1 MVTNRR
7 KAARPKAS
15 SWDKISAR
23 TSGETLT
30 NRDVY
35 DNQQLDR
42 SEFLTLRSTR
52 PGIVV
57 AAMTGVL
64 VTVIAWVLY
73 SLIATA
79 LLSAGGSVG
88 SDVPVS
94 TGKPSAYYVQDTTTG
109 AGGSVVTCYRPL
121 TEDGDPDVTATC
133 YPSPE
138 AVPVPGW
145 YTAAKNGK
153 PGAEKRAEPEKS
165 ATTVGAQLADASGL
179 KLFLT
184 LGSGLMTAVIIGT
197 WFSRKVAAA
206 NLMNNTSDIN
216 QYHNDQHIALPEEIQ
231 QNYDWFPDAGAHS
244 SVQVSS
250 MLSHMMLKK
259 KGLGTV
265 EVIRRAKKDVID
277 EEGNLVH
284 YAGEALDDDEGNPLA
299 QTLPIID
306 EGFGDSLFEASGLP
320 EDKTLRLKYDTTRI
334 PYNPDGKNRDKL
346 GFGSDTYQ
354 TVADLIEKDW
364 TFPAYEIQRPAGAY
378 VVDSGPVNTMVVAI
392 TRGGKGQ
399 TYIEPV
405 IDMWSRE
412 KKPSNMVINDP
423 KGELLI
429 KNYVPLV
436 TRGFEP
442 VQFNLVNSMKTDIIN
457 LLGLAADAAREG
469 NFTKCALYVENIA
482 GIFFPLDGSED
493 PVWPNAANN
502 AFKRAAYGLIDFY
515 LEEERELRGAAA
527 VLNMDPALLEQKL
540 DDLWGKVTLYNSYQL
555 FVQMTSKKIKNPE
568 AELEKRVKAGEF
580 ENDEDALA
588 EEQEKAAVQAF
599 MWEGKTDL
607 DMLSLYFNASE
618 ALPRNNM
625 RTLVGNAHNALRSMA
640 GAEKM
645 LASVYGIAITAMS
658 FFTDPTISTLT
669 SGKPSQ
675 NTDLAG
681 LSFPRRLGVRFAPN
695 YVKRDHL
702 VGQQAIW
709 SAYADPM
716 FTENL
721 GEDFEHEE
729 IVGREGWARYNF
741 KGTFPR
747 DEAWLK
753 LELANPQTKML
764 VRTFYFSF
772 TKNYQVSLNGRH
784 YVVEP
789 VTGKKIVKN
798 GVMRELKPV
807 REGDARYGK
816 ILSFQSG
823 DTLYPDTRLDFSGDG
838 NPEKVS
844 YQARAITQTLSR
856 YSESPKALFLVTPPH
871 LMKYAKLIL
880 ILVKQLFD
888 VSADQAYMTKSNQ
901 KPLYRT
907 RYMLDELGNLQSE
920 GKGIDGFETMLSIGL
935 GQEQQF
941 TLILQT
947 LQQLRD
953 VYGESV
959 DKIVQGNCLV
969 LDAKIATPD
978 GWTTMERIQPGD
990 ELLTPFGTVTTVTEK
1005 YPVKIRPVYRLK
1017 LRDGSSVEACREHLW
1032 PVERWKSGITYRCGR
1047 GGKGKRRRGGG
1058 ADGKTMERVTEI
1070 ISTEELKSR
1079 VEKGRP
1085 VDLIAIDPVSY
1096 PEAALP
1102 IDPYVLG
1109 AVLGDGC
1116 ITCEG
1121 TVTFSSSDLEIVDEI
1136 RRRGYD
1142 IVEQAVA
1149 DGPCPMYRINGVHR
1163 LVYELGIAGKRSW
1176 EMSLPEVYLRGS
1188 VAQRIDLL
1196 RGLMDAGG
1204 TISAEGEMGFAAASR
1219 DLAENVQTVIR
1230 SLGGRGSIDV
1240 KTNITSTAPHRSG
1253 SQAARDAYRVRNI
1266 RSPKINP
1273 FALTRKAG
1281 RWRDR
1286 TRSFNRV
1293 VSVEYMRDEE
1303 VQCIRVADER
1313 HLYLADDFIP
1323 THNTSNIVFLKSTDD
1338 SMIDTL
1344 EKMSGVT
1351 HRSYRDSKQ
1360 ISQDLDK
1367 VIGGKTEGRVSYTM
1381 NTKEEPL
1388 ISYNDMAYLAPR
1400 NSIVFRA
1407 GDPPIWNRNQTILPM
1422 SFRLLG
1428 STIKHPG
1435 HTYSLQTVPSLSSAM
1450 DFDVR
1455 MNQPD
1460 FVKMLEKRMR
1470 QAVKAADAKAQYQEI
1485 YGYQEVDIE
1494 RLDPDVYA
1502 DEVMEVITTMT
1513 TVDEGQDPHAPVVV
1527 DPDEYGGMSMFDEDQ
1542 FIENVE
1548 VGVAVAESQAVS
1560 AERQRRL
1567 YAEGTISKEMLV
1579 NPDGSA
1585 KVKSL
1590 DIEIGEAY
1598 KSAQT
1603 ELEQDREHFSVGGD
1617 GELRSADGSQTYISQ
1632 IRSDAYTHAVRRI
1645 NGYVNDE
1652 DSRVFAEGDV
1662 TEEDLKSL
1670 ATVKVHSAFYRYLA
1684 SLPSWEVL
1692 ADGRF
1697 DRAMAIEMNAK

>member
-1 MVTNRR
+1 MATNRR

-23 TSGETLT
+23 TPGETLT

-42 SEFLTLRSTR
+42 SKFLTLRSTR

-57 AAMTGVL
+57 AVMAGVL
-64 VTVIAWVLY
+64 VTIVAWVFY

-79 LLSAGGSVG
+79 VLSVGLSVG
-88 SDVPVS
+88 SGVPGSGSS
-94 TGKPSAYYVQDTTTG
+94 TDKPSAYYVQDTTTG
-109 AGGSVVTCYRPL
+109 AGGSVVKCYRPL
-121 TEDGDPDVTATC
+121 AKDGNPDVRAKC
-133 YPSPE
+133 YHSAE
-138 AVPVPGW
+138 AVPVPSW
-145 YTAAKNGK
+145 YPAAKDGK
-153 PGAEKRAEPEKS
+153 PSAGKAAEPEKS
-165 ATTVGAQLADASGL
+165 APTVGEQLADVAGF
-179 KLFLT
+179 KLFIT
-184 LGSGLMTAVIIGT
+184 LGSGLMVALIIGT

-206 NLMNNTSDIN
+206 NLMNTTSDIN
-216 QYHNDQHIALPEEIQ
+216 QYQNDQHISLPEEIQ

-244 SVQVSS
+244 GVQVSS

-265 EVIRRAKKDVID
+265 EVAQRAKKDDID
-277 EEGNLVH
+277 EEGNLVY
-284 YAGEALDDDEGNPLA
+284 YAGEVMDDDEGDPLT

-306 EGFGDSLFEASGLP
+306 EDFGDELFEASGLP
-320 EDKTLRLKYDTTRI
+320 DDKALRQRYDTTLI
-334 PYNPDGKNRDKL
+334 PYNPDGKNREKL
-346 GFGSDTYQ
+346 GFESDTYK
-354 TVADLIEKDW
+354 TVADLIKEDW
-364 TFPAYEIQRPAGAY
+364 EFPAYEVQRPAGAY
-378 VVDSGPVNTMVVAI
+378 VVDTAPVNTMVLAI
-392 TRGGKGQ
+392 TRAGKGQ
-399 TYIEPV
+399 TYIEPI

-423 KGELLI
+423 KGELLV

-442 VQFNLVNSMKTDIIN
+442 VQFNLINSMKTDIYN
-457 LLGLAADAAREG
+457 PLGLAADAAREG

-482 GIFFPLDGSED
+482 GILFPLDGGED

-515 LEEERELRGAAA
+515 LEEERELRSAAA
-527 VLNMDPALLEQKL
+527 VLNLDPALLEQKL
-540 DDLWGKVTLYNSYQL
+540 DDLWGKVTLYNCYQL
-555 FVQMTSKKIKNPE
+555 FVQMSSKKIKNPE

-580 ENDEDALA
+580 QNNEEALA
-588 EEQEKAAVQAF
+588 EEQEKAASQAF
-599 MWEGKTDL
+599 MWEGKADQ

-618 ALPRNNM
+618 ELPRNNM

-702 VGQQAIW
+702 VGQQAVW

-721 GEDFEHEE
+721 GEDFGHEE

-741 KGTFPR
+741 KGKFPG

-753 LELANPQTKML
+753 LELVNPQTKML

-772 TKNYQVSLNGRH
+772 TKNYQVSLSGRH

-807 REGDARYGK
+807 REGGTRGGK
-816 ILSFQSG
+816 ILSFQAG
-823 DTLYPDTRLDFSGDG
+823 DTLYPDIRLDFSGGG

-907 RYMLDELGNLQSE
+907 RFMLDELGNLQSE

-959 DKIVQGNCLV
+959 DKIVQGN
-969 LDAKIATPD
+969 
-978 GWTTMERIQPGD
+978 
-990 ELLTPFGTVTTVTEK
+990 
-1005 YPVKIRPVYRLK
+1005 
-1017 LRDGSSVEACREHLW
+1017 
-1032 PVERWKSGITYRCGR
+1032 
-1047 GGKGKRRRGGG
+1047 
-1058 ADGKTMERVTEI
+1058 
-1070 ISTEELKSR
+1070 
-1079 VEKGRP
+1079 
-1085 VDLIAIDPVSY
+1085 
-1096 PEAALP
+1096 
-1102 IDPYVLG
+1102 
-1109 AVLGDGC
+1109 
-1116 ITCEG
+1116 
-1121 TVTFSSSDLEIVDEI
+1121 
-1136 RRRGYD
+1136 
-1142 IVEQAVA
+1142 
-1149 DGPCPMYRINGVHR
+1149 
-1163 LVYELGIAGKRSW
+1163 
-1176 EMSLPEVYLRGS
+1176 
-1188 VAQRIDLL
+1188 
-1196 RGLMDAGG
+1196 
-1204 TISAEGEMGFAAASR
+1204 
-1219 DLAENVQTVIR
+1219 
-1230 SLGGRGSIDV
+1230 
-1240 KTNITSTAPHRSG
+1240 
-1253 SQAARDAYRVRNI
+1253 
-1266 RSPKINP
+1266 
-1273 FALTRKAG
+1273 
-1281 RWRDR
+1281 
-1286 TRSFNRV
+1286 
-1293 VSVEYMRDEE
+1293 
-1303 VQCIRVADER
+1303 
-1313 HLYLADDFIP
+1313 
-1323 THNTSNIVFLKSTDD
+1323 TSNIVFLKSTDD
-1338 SMIDTL
+1338 SMIETL
-1344 EKMSGVT
+1344 EKMSGKT

-1388 ISYNDMAYLAPR
+1388 ISYNDMAFLSPR

-1407 GDPPIWNRNQTILPM
+1407 GDAPIWNRNQTILPM

-1428 STIKHPG
+1428 NTIKHPG
-1435 HTYSLQTVPSLSSAM
+1435 HRYSLQTIPTLSSAM

-1460 FVKMLEKRMR
+1460 FVKMLAKRMR
-1470 QAVKAADAKAQYQEI
+1470 QAVKAAGAKAQYKEI

-1502 DEVMEVITTMT
+1502 HEVMEVITTMT
-1513 TVDEGQDPHAPVVV
+1513 TVDEGQDPNAPVVV
-1527 DPDEYGGMSMFDEDQ
+1527 DPDEYEGMSMFDEDQ

-1548 VGVAVAESQAVS
+1548 VGVAVAESQAVRV
-1560 AERQRRL
+1560 ERQRLL

-1585 KVKSL
+1585 RVKSL
-1590 DIEIGEAY
+1590 DIELGEAY

-1617 GELRSADGSQTYISQ
+1617 GELRSADGAQTYISQ
-1632 IRSDAYTHAVRRI
+1632 IRSDAYAHAARRI
-1645 NGYVNDE
+1645 NGHANDGG
-1652 DSRVFAEGDV
+1652 SRVFAGEDV
-1662 TEEDLKSL
+1662 TQEDLKSL
-1670 ATVKVHSAFYRYLA
+1670 ATVKVHSAFYQYLA
-1684 SLPSWEVL
+1684 SLPGWEVL

>member
-1 MVTNRR
+1 MATNRR
-7 KAARPKAS
+7 KATRPKAS

-23 TSGETLT
+23 TPGETLT
-30 NRDVY
+30 NRDVH

-42 SEFLTLRSTR
+42 STFLTLRSTR

-57 AAMTGVL
+57 AVITGVL
-64 VTVIAWVLY
+64 VTIVAWVFY

-79 LLSAGGSVG
+79 VLSVGASVG
-88 SDVPVS
+88 SGVPGNG
-94 TGKPSAYYVQDTTTG
+94 TGKPSVYYVQDTTTG
-109 AGGSVVTCYRPL
+109 AGGSVVKCYRPL
-121 TEDGDPDVTATC
+121 AKDGNPDVKAKC
-133 YPSPE
+133 YHSAE
-138 AVPVPGW
+138 AVPVPSW
-145 YTAAKNGK
+145 YTAAKDGK
-153 PGAEKRAEPEKS
+153 PSAEKPAEPKKS
-165 ATTVGAQLADASGL
+165 ATTVGEQLADVSGF
-179 KLFLT
+179 KLFIT
-184 LGSGLMTAVIIGT
+184 LGSGLMVALIIGT

-206 NLMNNTSDIN
+206 NLMNTTSDIN
-216 QYHNDQHIALPEEIQ
+216 QYQNDQHISLPEEIQ

-265 EVIRRAKKDVID
+265 EVAQRAKKDVID
-277 EEGNLVH
+277 EEGNLVY
-284 YAGEALDDDEGNPLA
+284 YAGEVMDDDEGDPLT

-306 EGFGDSLFEASGLP
+306 EDFGDELFEASGLP
-320 EDKTLRLKYDTTRI
+320 DDKTLRQKYDTARI

-346 GFGSDTYQ
+346 GFGSDTYK
-354 TVADLIEKDW
+354 TVADLIKKDW
-364 TFPAYEIQRPAGAY
+364 EFPAYEVQRPAGAY
-378 VVDSGPVNTMVVAI
+378 VVDTAPVNTMVLAI
-392 TRGGKGQ
+392 TRAGKGQ
-399 TYIEPV
+399 TYIEPI

-423 KGELLI
+423 KGELLV

-442 VQFNLVNSMKTDIIN
+442 VQFNLINSMKTDIYN
-457 LLGLAADAAREG
+457 PLGLAADAAREG

-482 GIFFPLDGSED
+482 GIFFPLDGGED

-515 LEEERELRGAAA
+515 LEEERELRSAAA

-540 DDLWGKVTLYNSYQL
+540 DDLWGKATLYNCYQL
-555 FVQMTSKKIKNPE
+555 FVQMSSKKIKNPE

-580 ENDEDALA
+580 ENNEDALA
-588 EEQEKAAVQAF
+588 EEQEKAAAQAF
-599 MWEGKTDL
+599 MWEGKADQ

-618 ALPRNNM
+618 ELPRNNM

-702 VGQQAIW
+702 VGQQAVW

-741 KGTFPR
+741 KGKFPD

-753 LELANPQTKML
+753 LELVNPQTKML

-789 VTGKKIVKN
+789 VTGNKIVKN

-807 REGDARYGK
+807 REGGTRDGK
-816 ILSFQSG
+816 ILSFQPG
-823 DTLYPDTRLDFSGDG
+823 DTLYPDTRLDFSGVG

-907 RYMLDELGNLQSE
+907 RFMLDELGNLQSE

-959 DKIVQGNCLV
+959 DKIVQGN
-969 LDAKIATPD
+969 
-978 GWTTMERIQPGD
+978 
-990 ELLTPFGTVTTVTEK
+990 
-1005 YPVKIRPVYRLK
+1005 
-1017 LRDGSSVEACREHLW
+1017 
-1032 PVERWKSGITYRCGR
+1032 
-1047 GGKGKRRRGGG
+1047 
-1058 ADGKTMERVTEI
+1058 
-1070 ISTEELKSR
+1070 
-1079 VEKGRP
+1079 
-1085 VDLIAIDPVSY
+1085 
-1096 PEAALP
+1096 
-1102 IDPYVLG
+1102 
-1109 AVLGDGC
+1109 
-1116 ITCEG
+1116 
-1121 TVTFSSSDLEIVDEI
+1121 
-1136 RRRGYD
+1136 
-1142 IVEQAVA
+1142 
-1149 DGPCPMYRINGVHR
+1149 
-1163 LVYELGIAGKRSW
+1163 
-1176 EMSLPEVYLRGS
+1176 
-1188 VAQRIDLL
+1188 
-1196 RGLMDAGG
+1196 
-1204 TISAEGEMGFAAASR
+1204 
-1219 DLAENVQTVIR
+1219 
-1230 SLGGRGSIDV
+1230 
-1240 KTNITSTAPHRSG
+1240 
-1253 SQAARDAYRVRNI
+1253 
-1266 RSPKINP
+1266 
-1273 FALTRKAG
+1273 
-1281 RWRDR
+1281 
-1286 TRSFNRV
+1286 
-1293 VSVEYMRDEE
+1293 
-1303 VQCIRVADER
+1303 
-1313 HLYLADDFIP
+1313 
-1323 THNTSNIVFLKSTDD
+1323 TSNIVFLKSTDD
-1338 SMIDTL
+1338 SMIETL
-1344 EKMSGVT
+1344 EKMSGKT

-1388 ISYNDMAYLAPR
+1388 ISYNDMAFLSPR

-1407 GDPPIWNRNQTILPM
+1407 GDAPIWNRNQTILPM

-1428 STIKHPG
+1428 NTIKHPG
-1435 HTYSLQTVPSLSSAM
+1435 HTYSLQTIPTLSSAM

-1470 QAVKAADAKAQYQEI
+1470 QAVKAADAKAQYKEI

-1513 TVDEGQDPHAPVVV
+1513 TVDEGQDPNAPVVV
-1527 DPDEYGGMSMFDEDQ
+1527 DPDAYEGMSMFDEDQ

-1560 AERQRRL
+1560 VERQRLL

-1632 IRSDAYTHAVRRI
+1632 IRSDAYAHAARRI
-1645 NGYVNDE
+1645 NGHVNDE

-1670 ATVKVHSAFYRYLA
+1670 ATVMVHSAFYQYLA

-1697 DRAMAIEMNAK
+1697 DRAMAIEMNSK

>member
-1 MVTNRR
+1 MATNRR

-15 SWDKISAR
+15 SWEKISAR
-23 TSGETLT
+23 TPGETLT

-42 SEFLTLRSTR
+42 SKFLTLRSTR

-57 AAMTGVL
+57 AVITGVL
-64 VTVIAWVLY
+64 VTVVAWVFY
-73 SLIATA
+73 SLIAA
-79 LLSAGGSVG
+79 AVLSVG
-88 SDVPVS
+88 VFVGSGVSGSGSDS
-94 TGKPSAYYVQDTTTG
+94 DKPSAYYVQDTTTG
-109 AGGSVVTCYRPL
+109 AGGSVVKCYRPL
-121 TEDGDPDVTATC
+121 TQDGNPDVKAKC
-133 YPSPE
+133 HPSAE
-138 AVPVPGW
+138 AVPVPIW
-145 YTAAKNGK
+145 YTAAKDGK
-153 PGAEKRAEPEKS
+153 LGAGGRAEPKKS
-165 ATTVGAQLADASGL
+165 ATTVGEQLADVSGF
-179 KLFLT
+179 KLFIT
-184 LGSGLMTAVIIGT
+184 LGSGLMVALMIGT
-197 WFSRKVAAA
+197 WFSRRVAAA
-206 NLMNNTSDIN
+206 NLMNTTSDIN
-216 QYHNDQHIALPEEIQ
+216 QYQNDQHIALPEEIQ

-250 MLSHMMLKK
+250 MLSHMMLRQ

-265 EVIRRAKKDVID
+265 EVAQRAKEDVTD
-277 EEGNLVH
+277 EEGNLVY
-284 YAGEALDDDEGNPLA
+284 YAGEVMDDDEGSPLT

-306 EGFGDSLFEASGLP
+306 EVFGDGLFEASGLP
-320 EDKTLRLKYDTTRI
+320 DDKTLRQKYDATRI
-334 PYNPDGKNRDKL
+334 PYNPHGKNRDKL
-346 GFGSDTYQ
+346 GFGSDTYK
-354 TVADLIEKDW
+354 TVAALIKEDW
-364 TFPAYEIQRPAGAY
+364 TFPEYEVQRPAGAY
-378 VVDSGPVNTMVVAI
+378 VVDTAPVNTMVLAI
-392 TRGGKGQ
+392 TRAGKGQ

-423 KGELLI
+423 KGELLV

-442 VQFNLVNSMKTDIIN
+442 VQFNLINSMKTDIYN
-457 LLGLAADAAREG
+457 PLGLAADAAREG

-482 GIFFPLDGSED
+482 GIFFPLDGGED

-515 LEEERELRGAAA
+515 LEEERELRSAAA

-540 DDLWGKVTLYNSYQL
+540 DDLWGKVTLYNCYQL
-555 FVQMTSKKIKNPE
+555 FVQMSSKKIKNPE

-580 ENDEDALA
+580 ENDADALA
-588 EEQEKAAVQAF
+588 EEQEKAAARAF
-599 MWEGKTDL
+599 MWEGKADQ

-625 RTLVGNAHNALRSMA
+625 RTMVGNAHNALRSMA

-702 VGQQAIW
+702 VGQQAVW

-716 FTENL
+716 FTKNL

-741 KGTFPR
+741 KGKFPGN
-747 DEAWLK
+747 EAWLK
-753 LELANPQTKML
+753 LELVNPQTKML
-764 VRTFYFSF
+764 LRTFYFSF
-772 TKNYQVSLNGRH
+772 TKTHQVSLNGRH

-807 REGDARYGK
+807 REGGTRDGK
-816 ILSFQSG
+816 ILSFQAG
-823 DTLYPDTRLDFSGDG
+823 DTLYPDTRLDFSGGG

-844 YQARAITQTLSR
+844 YQARAITQKLSR

-888 VSADQAYMTKSNQ
+888 VSADQSYMTKSNQ

-907 RYMLDELGNLQSE
+907 RFMLDELGNLQSE
-920 GKGIDGFETMLSIGL
+920 GKGIDGFATMLSIGL

-959 DKIVQGNCLV
+959 DKIVQGN
-969 LDAKIATPD
+969 
-978 GWTTMERIQPGD
+978 
-990 ELLTPFGTVTTVTEK
+990 
-1005 YPVKIRPVYRLK
+1005 
-1017 LRDGSSVEACREHLW
+1017 
-1032 PVERWKSGITYRCGR
+1032 
-1047 GGKGKRRRGGG
+1047 
-1058 ADGKTMERVTEI
+1058 
-1070 ISTEELKSR
+1070 
-1079 VEKGRP
+1079 
-1085 VDLIAIDPVSY
+1085 
-1096 PEAALP
+1096 
-1102 IDPYVLG
+1102 
-1109 AVLGDGC
+1109 
-1116 ITCEG
+1116 
-1121 TVTFSSSDLEIVDEI
+1121 
-1136 RRRGYD
+1136 
-1142 IVEQAVA
+1142 
-1149 DGPCPMYRINGVHR
+1149 
-1163 LVYELGIAGKRSW
+1163 
-1176 EMSLPEVYLRGS
+1176 
-1188 VAQRIDLL
+1188 
-1196 RGLMDAGG
+1196 
-1204 TISAEGEMGFAAASR
+1204 
-1219 DLAENVQTVIR
+1219 
-1230 SLGGRGSIDV
+1230 
-1240 KTNITSTAPHRSG
+1240 
-1253 SQAARDAYRVRNI
+1253 
-1266 RSPKINP
+1266 
-1273 FALTRKAG
+1273 
-1281 RWRDR
+1281 
-1286 TRSFNRV
+1286 
-1293 VSVEYMRDEE
+1293 
-1303 VQCIRVADER
+1303 
-1313 HLYLADDFIP
+1313 
-1323 THNTSNIVFLKSTDD
+1323 TSNIVFLKSTDD
-1338 SMIDTL
+1338 SMIETL
-1344 EKMSGVT
+1344 EKMSGKT

-1381 NTKEEPL
+1381 STKEEPL
-1388 ISYNDMAYLAPR
+1388 ISYNDMAFLSPR

-1407 GDPPIWNRNQTILPM
+1407 GDAPIWNRNQTILPM
-1422 SFRLLG
+1422 SVRLLG
-1428 STIKHPG
+1428 NTIKHPG
-1435 HTYSLQTVPSLSSAM
+1435 HTYSLQTIPTLSSAM

-1470 QAVKAADAKAQYQEI
+1470 QAVKAADAKAQYKEI
-1485 YGYQEVDIE
+1485 YGYREVDIE

-1513 TVDEGQDPHAPVVV
+1513 TVDEGQDPNAPVVV
-1527 DPDEYGGMSMFDEDQ
+1527 DPDEYEGMSMFDEDQ

-1560 AERQRRL
+1560 VERQRLL

-1590 DIEIGEAY
+1590 DIEIAEAY

-1632 IRSDAYTHAVRRI
+1632 IRSDAYAKAARRI
-1645 NGYVNDE
+1645 NGHVKDE
-1652 DSRVFAEGDV
+1652 DSRVFAEEDV

-1670 ATVKVHSAFYRYLA
+1670 ATVKVYSAFYQYLA

-1697 DRAMAIEMNAK
+1697 DRAMAIEMNSK

>member
-1 MVTNRR
+1 MATNRR

-23 TSGETLT
+23 TPGETLT

-35 DNQQLDR
+35 DDQQLDR
-42 SEFLTLRSTR
+42 STFLTLRSTR
-52 PGIVV
+52 PGIVIAV
-57 AAMTGVL
+57 ITGVL
-64 VTVIAWVLY
+64 VTIVAWVFY

-79 LLSAGGSVG
+79 VLSAGASVG
-88 SDVPVS
+88 PGVPGSS

-109 AGGSVVTCYRPL
+109 AGGSIVKCYRPL
-121 TEDGDPDVTATC
+121 TKDGNPDVKAKC
-133 YPSPE
+133 YPSAE
-138 AVPVPGW
+138 AVPVPSW
-145 YTAAKNGK
+145 YTAAKDGK
-153 PGAEKRAEPEKS
+153 PSAKRPAAKESTP
-165 ATTVGAQLADASGL
+165 TVGEQLADVSGL
-179 KLFLT
+179 KLFIT
-184 LGSGLMTAVIIGT
+184 LGSGLMVALIIGT

-206 NLMNNTSDIN
+206 NLMNTTSDIN

-265 EVIRRAKKDVID
+265 EVAQRAKNDVID
-277 EEGNLVH
+277 EEGNFVY
-284 YAGEALDDDEGNPLA
+284 YAGEVMDDDEGNPLT

-306 EGFGDSLFEASGLP
+306 EDFGDELFEASGLP
-320 EDKTLRLKYDTTRI
+320 DDKMLRQKYDTTRI

-346 GFGSDTYQ
+346 GFESDTYK
-354 TVADLIEKDW
+354 TVADLIKEDW
-364 TFPAYEIQRPAGAY
+364 TFPAYEVQRPAGAY
-378 VVDSGPVNTMVVAI
+378 VVDTAPVNTMVLAI
-392 TRGGKGQ
+392 TRAGKGQ

-423 KGELLI
+423 KGELLV

-442 VQFNLVNSMKTDIIN
+442 VQFNLINSMKTDIYN
-457 LLGLAADAAREG
+457 PLGLAADAAREG

-482 GIFFPLDGSED
+482 GIFFPLDGGED

-515 LEEERELRGAAA
+515 LEEERELRSAAA

-540 DDLWGKVTLYNSYQL
+540 DDLWGKGTLYNCYQL
-555 FVQMTSKKIKNPE
+555 FVQMSSKKIKNPE

-580 ENDEDALA
+580 ENNEDVLA
-588 EEQEKAAVQAF
+588 EEQEKAAAQAF
-599 MWEGKTDL
+599 MWEGKADQ

-618 ALPRNNM
+618 ELPRNNM

-702 VGQQAIW
+702 VGQQAVW

-741 KGTFPR
+741 KGKFPG

-753 LELANPQTKML
+753 LELVNPQTKML

-772 TKNYQVSLNGRH
+772 TKNYQVSLNGRY

-798 GVMRELKPV
+798 GVMRELRPV
-807 REGDARYGK
+807 REGGTRDGK
-816 ILSFQSG
+816 ILSFQAG
-823 DTLYPDTRLDFSGDG
+823 DTLYPDTRLDFSGGG

-907 RYMLDELGNLQSE
+907 RFMLDELGNLQSE

-959 DKIVQGNCLV
+959 DKIVQGN
-969 LDAKIATPD
+969 
-978 GWTTMERIQPGD
+978 
-990 ELLTPFGTVTTVTEK
+990 
-1005 YPVKIRPVYRLK
+1005 
-1017 LRDGSSVEACREHLW
+1017 
-1032 PVERWKSGITYRCGR
+1032 
-1047 GGKGKRRRGGG
+1047 
-1058 ADGKTMERVTEI
+1058 
-1070 ISTEELKSR
+1070 
-1079 VEKGRP
+1079 
-1085 VDLIAIDPVSY
+1085 
-1096 PEAALP
+1096 
-1102 IDPYVLG
+1102 
-1109 AVLGDGC
+1109 
-1116 ITCEG
+1116 
-1121 TVTFSSSDLEIVDEI
+1121 
-1136 RRRGYD
+1136 
-1142 IVEQAVA
+1142 
-1149 DGPCPMYRINGVHR
+1149 
-1163 LVYELGIAGKRSW
+1163 
-1176 EMSLPEVYLRGS
+1176 
-1188 VAQRIDLL
+1188 
-1196 RGLMDAGG
+1196 
-1204 TISAEGEMGFAAASR
+1204 
-1219 DLAENVQTVIR
+1219 
-1230 SLGGRGSIDV
+1230 
-1240 KTNITSTAPHRSG
+1240 
-1253 SQAARDAYRVRNI
+1253 
-1266 RSPKINP
+1266 
-1273 FALTRKAG
+1273 
-1281 RWRDR
+1281 
-1286 TRSFNRV
+1286 
-1293 VSVEYMRDEE
+1293 
-1303 VQCIRVADER
+1303 
-1313 HLYLADDFIP
+1313 
-1323 THNTSNIVFLKSTDD
+1323 TSNIVFLKSTDD
-1338 SMIDTL
+1338 SMIETL
-1344 EKMSGVT
+1344 EKMSGKT

-1388 ISYNDMAYLAPR
+1388 ISYNDMAFLSPR

-1407 GDPPIWNRNQTILPM
+1407 GDAPIWNRNQTILPM

-1428 STIKHPG
+1428 NTIKHPG
-1435 HTYSLQTVPSLSSAM
+1435 HTYSLQTIPTLSSAM

-1470 QAVKAADAKAQYQEI
+1470 QAVKAAAAKAQFKEI

-1502 DEVMEVITTMT
+1502 DEVMEVITMMT
-1513 TVDEGQDPHAPVVV
+1513 TVDEGLDPNAPVLV
-1527 DPDEYGGMSMFDEDQ
+1527 DPDAYEGMSMFDEDQ

-1560 AERQRRL
+1560 VERQRLL

-1590 DIEIGEAY
+1590 DIEICEAY
-1598 KSAQT
+1598 KSAQN

-1632 IRSDAYTHAVRRI
+1632 IRSDAYANAIRRI

-1652 DSRVFAEGDV
+1652 DSRVFAEEDV
-1662 TEEDLKSL
+1662 TEEGLKSL
-1670 ATVKVHSAFYRYLA
+1670 ATVKVHSAFYQFLG

-1697 DRAMAIEMNAK
+1697 DRAMAIEMNSK